1 MGADAQFGY
10 AKADATAAV
19 VTKVVLKIVVQVIG
33 LVDVAIDNQL
43 QVVPDAAARCVDATV
58 VVKLGYKIRCGVY
71 LVAVFKGFRV
81 QIGINRR
88 TDGVGLCCATAYQLK
103 ALVFTMGRTGLVG
116 IDRIQGHQ
124 PVTIGIAD
132 ILGDGKC
139 KVEDALAYVFRTA
152 IQVVGAVAI
161 HKGLVG
167 TGARLVVQP
176 TGDGFFGIAYR

>member
-1 MGADAQFGY
+1 
-10 AKADATAAV
+10 
-19 VTKVVLKIVVQVIG
+19 
-33 LVDVAIDNQL
+33 
-43 QVVPDAAARCVDATV
+43 
-58 VVKLGYKIRCGVY
+58 
-71 LVAVFKGFRV
+71 
-81 QIGINRR
+81 
-88 TDGVGLCCATAYQLK
+88 
-103 ALVFTMGRTGLVG
+103 MGRTGLVG